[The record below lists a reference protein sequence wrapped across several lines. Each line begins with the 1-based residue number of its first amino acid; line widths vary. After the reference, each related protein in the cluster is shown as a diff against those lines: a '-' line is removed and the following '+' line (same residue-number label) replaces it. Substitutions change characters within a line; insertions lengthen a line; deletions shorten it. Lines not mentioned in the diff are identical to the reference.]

1 MSIESSLI
9 YLGDKMSSSSEKQT
23 LGFQTEVKQVLQ
35 LMIHSLYSNSE
46 IFLRELISNAA
57 DAADKLRFEAI
68 ARPDLYE
75 NDAQLNVRI
84 DVDPAAKIIT
94 ITDNG
99 IGMTRDEVIENLGTI
114 AKSGTKEFLAAMTQ
128 DQAKNAQLIGQF
140 GVGFY
145 SSFIVADKVTVV
157 TRKAGES
164 PESGV
169 RWESAG
175 DGEFTIEPTVK
186 VNRGTEIILHLKDD
200 ASEYL
205 DAWRLRNIVRKYS
218 DHTPLPVIMKKK
230 EEDGK
235 EEDEVVNKATAL
247 WTIPKSEI
255 KPEEYNEFYK
265 YLAHDFEDPL
275 AWSHNKVEG
284 KQEYTS
290 LLYIP
295 GRAPFDLYQR
305 ERHHGLKLYVKR
317 VFIMDDVEQF
327 LPFYLRFIKGVID
340 SNDLPLNVSREI
352 LQQNRQVESIK
363 GAVAKRILG
372 LLEKM
377 ATEDKEK
384 YAKFWSQFGNVL
396 KEGPAEDMANKDQ
409 IAKLLRFTST
419 HEDEPMP
426 TVSLDD
432 YISRM
437 KANQKHIYYIT
448 AESYL
453 AAKNSPQLEIF
464 RAKGIEVLLM
474 SDRVDEWL
482 VTHLTEYQGKQLHS
496 VAKGRLDLDE
506 IDDNKEVKKEQEK
519 AEKEFKDLVTE
530 VKAALG
536 DRVKEVRVTHR
547 LTSSPAC
554 VVLEE
559 NDMNAQMQRILMAA
573 GQQVPQSKPILELNP
588 QHPLLVRLNTLL
600 NDKEKVQEW
609 SALLLGQAILAEGGH
624 LENPAEFVQQ
634 LNKLLI

>member
-1 MSIESSLI
+1 MSIETSLI

-419 HEDEPMP
+419 HEDEAMP

>member
-1 MSIESSLI
+1 
-9 YLGDKMSSSSEKQT
+9 MSSSSEKQT

>member
-275 AWSHNKVEG
+275 TWSHNKVEG

-396 KEGPAEDMANKDQ
+396 KEGPAEDMGNKDQ